1 MNFIDLW
8 AEVRLRAAS
17 EQIWDKKTDQ
27 PPVTMVVH
35 CFIQFVDLM
44 QRVKHTQEIA
54 APQFSTPQSIHLT
67 EVTAASDW
75 DSSVGREVES
85 AVSTAEVIG

>member
-17 EQIWDKKTDQ
+17 EQILDKKNDQ
-27 PPVTMVVH
+27 PTVTMVEH
-35 CFIQFVDLM
+35 WFIKFIDLM
-44 QRVKHTQEIA
+44 QQMKHTRVIA

-67 EVTAASDW
+67 GVTGASDW